1 METLKNNLYKHV
13 EFLSTLDPPR
23 NCNNEISINKTID
36 YISEQFRNN
45 GYEVEYQEYEI
56 PSTLYTHRNV
66 ITHYG
71 SKNNQRLIVG
81 AHYDV
86 CMDTPG
92 ADDNASAVA
101 GMIETARLL
110 IDENPQLDYCVEFV
124 AYANEEPPFF
134 GSDKMGS
141 YIHAHSL
148 NENHIDVLGM
158 ICYEMIGYFSD
169 EPGSQEIPQE
179 INMLK
184 KYGTKLKMLSNLPDS
199 LLNTALGKFNL
210 EPTYVSY
217 ILENKA
223 FLPDIIN
230 SLDVPDKGNFII
242 VLGQPEQKDFASK
255 VFKNIKNGCDIDAHH
270 ITLPK
275 GPGLAELSDHM
286 NYWKYGYNAVMIND
300 TSFLRNPNYHLIS
313 DTIDTLNFDKM
324 TEVVRGVYN
333 SVKSF

>member
-1 METLKNNLYKHV
+1 METLKDNLYKHV

-23 NCNNEISINKTID
+23 NYLNETSINKTVS
-36 YISEQFRNN
+36 YISEQFKSY
-45 GYEVEYQEYEI
+45 GYKVEMQNYEI
-56 PSTLYTHRNV
+56 SETSYTHRNV
-66 ITHYG
+66 IARYG
-71 SKNNQRLIVG
+71 SKNKKRLIVG

-86 CMDTPG
+86 CYDTPG

-101 GMIETARLL
+101 GMLETARLL
-110 IDENPQLDYCVEFV
+110 MKDQPELNYCVEFV

-134 GSDKMGS
+134 GSEEMGS
-141 YIHAHSL
+141 FIHAQSL
-148 NENHIDVLGM
+148 NDLDVEVIGM

-169 EPGSQEIPQE
+169 EPESQEIPEE
-179 INMLK
+179 INLLK
-184 KYGTKLKMLSNLPDS
+184 KYGSTVKMLSKLPDV
-199 LLNTALGKFNL
+199 LLKPLLRKVDL
-210 EPTYVSY
+210 DPTIVSFV
-217 ILENKA
+217 LENKPY
-223 FLPDIIN
+223 LPDIIN
-230 SLDVPDKGNFII
+230 SLNIPDKGNFII
-242 VLGQPEQKDFASK
+242 VLGQPEQKVFASK
-255 VFKNIKNGCDIDAHH
+255 VFENMKNGGDIDVYH

-324 TEVVRGVYN
+324 TEVVKGVYK

>member
-1 METLKNNLYKHV
+1 MQHLKDNLYKHV
-13 EFLSTLDPPR
+13 DFLTTLDPPR
-23 NCNNEISINKTID
+23 NSNNEISINKTVD
-36 YISEQFRNN
+36 YISQQLTSY

-56 PSTLYTHRNV
+56 LSTSYTHRNV
-66 ITHYG
+66 ITRYG
-71 SKNNQRLIVG
+71 SKENQRLIVG

-86 CMDTPG
+86 CMNTPG

-101 GMIETARLL
+101 GMLETARLL
-110 IDENPQLDYCVEFV
+110 IEESPQLNYCVEFV

-134 GSDKMGS
+134 GSDNMGS
-141 YIHAHSL
+141 YKHAYSL
-148 NENHIDVLGM
+148 NENNIDVLGM

-169 EPGSQEIPQE
+169 EPESQEIPEE

-184 KYGTKLKMLSNLPDS
+184 KYGSKLKMLSKLPDS
-199 LLNTALGKFNL
+199 LLKTALDKFNL
-210 EPTYVSY
+210 DSTYVSY

-223 FLPDIIN
+223 SLPDIID
-230 SLDVPDKGNFII
+230 SLNVPDKGNFII
-242 VLGQPEQKDFASK
+242 VLGKPEQKVFASK
-255 VFKNIKNGCDIDAHH
+255 VFKNMKNGCGVDVHH
-270 ITLPK
+270 IILPE

-324 TEVVRGVYN
+324 TEVVKGVYN
-333 SVKSF
+333 SVRLF